1 MGDEDIELVPEPP
14 HATAGHRR
22 ARHRAVHWAVLM
34 FNVVAVLACFVG
46 AGILIVGQQFLTQ
59 TQKSAAIQA
68 PPTQVSSA
76 PIKPASATN
85 PPGGSTVTI
94 VDNTTGTTIAAGI
107 PTTTE
112 PFPQAD
118 PQAQNFL
125 ITGSDNRACPDANTA
140 NPVPNRDTLG
150 ERSDTIMIMRVD
162 PSTSRAAVLSFPR
175 DLWVKIDGSNSKS
188 RINSAY
194 VLNDPQKM
202 INTIYANFGVPIQ
215 HSIQVDFCAFKT
227 LVDAVGGVSVY
238 FNYPAQ
244 DPHTGLNVDV
254 TDGCYTFN
262 GDAALAYVRS
272 RHYLYL
278 DPKTGTFI
286 EDPASDYGR
295 ISRQQDFLRRA
306 VAKILSKGF
315 DLSLARSL
323 IDVAKNYVVV
333 DQNLTVEKE
342 LQFAG
347 VLKSLDPQT
356 IQTYQIEGVGQVIG
370 GAAVIVPKLTG
381 DNMKSILAIFKGQA
395 QLATA
400 PVQVFESTTT
410 SVEQTTTTAAPSTT
424 SLAPTTTIHSG
435 TTIAGQTG
443 TTTTPRTTTTTTTT
457 SSSTTTTVGPTTT
470 TSSLPQ
476 TSATEITRGIVP
488 PKDKTCP

>member
-34 FNVVAVLACFVG
+34 FNVVAVLSCFVG

-94 VDNTTGTTIAAGI
+94 VDNTTGTTIAADI

-162 PSTSRAAVLSFPR
+162 PATKQAAVLSFPR
-175 DLWVKIDGSNSKS
+175 DLWLKIAGHDGQN

-194 VLNDPQKM
+194 VKNDPSTLISTLFK
-202 INTIYANFGVPIQ
+202 NFGIGVD
-215 HSIQVDFCAFKT
+215 HFVQVDFCAFKT
-227 LVDAVGGVSVY
+227 LVDALQGVPVP
-238 FNYPAQ
+238 FAVAAR
-244 DPHTGLNVDV
+244 DTHTGLYIAQPGCV
-254 TDGCYTFN
+254 TMS
-262 GDAALAYVRS
+262 GDEALAYVRS
-272 RHYLYL
+272 RHYQTYSET
-278 DPKTGTFI
+278 TGQWT
-286 EDPASDYGR
+286 EDPLSDLGR
-295 ISRQQDFLRRA
+295 ISRQQDFLRRI
-306 VAKILSKGF
+306 VAKALNTGVYTPTV
-315 DLSLARSL
+315 ARGL
-323 IDVAKNYVVV
+323 ISTAQKYVVT
-333 DQNLTVEKE
+333 DTNLTPEKMLE
-342 LQFAG
+342 FAG
-347 VLKSLDPQT
+347 VVQNVNPSSLHS
-356 IQTYQIEGVGQVIG
+356 YQIEVKP
-370 GAAVIVPKLTG
+370 AVRSGNDVLIPVLDTA
-381 DNMKSILAIFKGQA
+381 NMKAILSLFQGKSPLVGAPDASAVAVDTTPVSPRDVGTTVPVA
-395 QLATA
+395 QDAVAAANAVAAGATVPTTVLTPVVA
-400 PVQVFESTTT
+400 PVD
-410 SVEQTTTTAAPSTT
+410 
-424 SLAPTTTIHSG
+424 
-435 TTIAGQTG
+435 AG
-443 TTTTPRTTTTTTTT
+443 P
-457 SSSTTTTVGPTTT
+457 V
-470 TSSLPQ
+470 
-476 TSATEITRGIVP
+476 ATDNGQGVVP
-488 PKDKTCP
+488 PADYTC

>member
-1 MGDEDIELVPEPP
+1 MGDKDIELVPEPP
-14 HATAGHRR
+14 PAAATHRR

-46 AGILIVGQQFLTQ
+46 AGILIVGQQFLNQ
-59 TQKSAAIQA
+59 TQKSAVIQA
-68 PPTQVSSA
+68 PPTEVSSA
-76 PIKPASATN
+76 PIKPASSTTLA
-85 PPGGSTVTI
+85 PAGSTVTI
-94 VDNTTGTTIAAGI
+94 VDNTTGTTIAADI
-107 PTTTE
+107 PTTTV

-125 ITGSDNRACPDANTA
+125 ITGSDNRACPDANTP

-150 ERSDTIMIMRVD
+150 SRSDTIMIMRVD

-215 HSIQVDFCAFKT
+215 HSIQVDFCAFKS

-238 FNYPAQ
+238 FKYPAQ
-244 DPHTGLNVDV
+244 DTHTGLNVDV
-254 TDGCYTFN
+254 TEGCYMFN

-272 RHYLYL
+272 RHYQYL

-333 DQNLTVEKE
+333 DADLTVEKE

-347 VLKSLDPQT
+347 VLKSLDPQA

-370 GAAVIVPKLTG
+370 GAAVIIPKLTG
-381 DNMKSILAIFKGQA
+381 DNMKSILAIFRGQA

-424 SLAPTTTIHSG
+424 MSAPSTTIHTG
-435 TTIAGQTG
+435 TTIAGKTG
-443 TTTTPRTTTTTTTT
+443 TTTKPATTTTT
-457 SSSTTTTVGPTTT
+457 STTTTTIAPTTT
-470 TSSLPQ
+470 TSSLPL
-476 TSATEITRGIVP
+476 TSATENPRGIVP
-488 PKDKTCP
+488 PNDKTCP